1 MKIKKRKLK
10 QQQQQQMAMLQQ
22 QAEAEKQRQFAMQ
35 QQQMAEGGRNAR
47 EEANLRQKSMQPA
60 IDQEAQIA
68 GEQQRQQEAPE
79 GQGV

>member
-1 MKIKKRKLK
+1 M
-10 QQQQQQMAMLQQ
+10 MQQ

-47 EEANLRQKSMQPA
+47 EEANLRQRAMQPA

-68 GEQQRQQEAPE
+68 GEQQRQQE
-79 GQGV
+79 GMDGRGV